1 MVEIAMKK
9 VNKGF
14 LRHFGDTEK
23 VKLFNNDGDIHC
35 AFDQPDRIYGTTTT
49 YADKEEE

>member
-1 MVEIAMKK
+1 MAMKK

-23 VKLFNNDGDIHC
+23 AKLFDYEGNMQC
-35 AFDQPDRIYGTTTT
+35 AFDHPERIYGTTTT
-49 YADKEEE
+49 YAGKEEK